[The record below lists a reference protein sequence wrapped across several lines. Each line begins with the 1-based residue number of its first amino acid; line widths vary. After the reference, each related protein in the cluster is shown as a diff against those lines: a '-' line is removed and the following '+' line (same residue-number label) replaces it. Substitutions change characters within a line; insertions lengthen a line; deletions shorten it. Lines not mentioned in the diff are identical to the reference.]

1 MIEVSQTPA
10 TDPGKRDIPGASK
23 DAESAP
29 AEATRVT
36 DLRGKGEGRG
46 EEIQGKRADWPSARG
61 VLFVCQAIGGGK
73 VAGKPAP
80 AASPLARG
88 LSSSHTTGQR
98 SAKPCADWPGARPE
112 AGLLR
117 ALGLAGRKRQVSG
130 LRVSSI
136 GGRGKGVGHSDWWAG
151 GRAWAGGER
160 IGRKVG

>member
-1 MIEVSQTPA
+1 MAEVSQSPT
-10 TDPGKRDIPGASK
+10 TDPGKRDTPGASK
-23 DAESAP
+23 NADSAP
-29 AEATRVT
+29 AGATRVT
-36 DLRGKGEGRG
+36 DLRER
-46 EEIQGKRADWPSARG
+46 ESAQIG
-61 VLFVCQAIGGGK
+61 PLLGACASVCQAIGGGK

-98 SAKPCADWPGARPE
+98 SAEPCADWPGARAE
-112 AGLLR
+112 SGWLR